1 VVRDFLTALVAI
13 GATAQLTGAALRS
26 QSPANQTPPGNQSAG
41 NVTVTQTADPA
52 AVMFSTKSGMILH
65 AVKPAAVSDYE
76 AAIVAL
82 QDAFSKSNDDDVK
95 RVAAG
100 WRVWKAAETDAKANV
115 IYVHMLQ
122 PTTADVDYRPSLWLD
137 RLLAGAPAELLAKY
151 RDSFAVA
158 PTKLSLT
165 ELSNMSVAP
174 ANATPG
180 KPGNSSPH

>member
-1 VVRDFLTALVAI
+1 MVRDFLTALVAI
-13 GATAQLTGAALRS
+13 GATVQFTSLALRS
-26 QSPANQTPPGNQSAG
+26 QFPAIQTTPGNQSAG

-52 AVMFSTKSGMILH
+52 AVTFSTNSGMVLH
-65 AVKPAAVSDYE
+65 AVKPASVSDYE

-82 QDAFSKSNDDDVK
+82 QDAFAKSNDEDVK

-115 IYVHMLQ
+115 IYVHILQ
-122 PTTADVDYRPSLWLD
+122 PAAANVDYRPSLWLD

-158 PTKLSLT
+158 PSKLSLT
-165 ELSNMSVAP
+165 ELASMSAAP